1 MENGSGTKGSARGG
15 RDGRGGRSGIAALP
29 RRVVRTLGRLPV
41 VGRAIGLTAADASG
55 TAELE
60 RRIVV
65 PVYHTWPERSE
76 WREIER
82 GFTALAEEGLWMSM
96 LDRLRGVDQSRQR
109 FASGRRYSDCAL
121 AGALRNVTRHLGRIP
136 DVAQAMAALGPIQSL
151 HATDRRDYMPAVLL
165 ARALIEIGWAMRGPM
180 PPGQVSPEALRTA
193 AGYFARAEEVIGGFD
208 PIEENS
214 PAVAETRY
222 RLVPGI
228 DGGADYLR
236 DWYEDW
242 ADLDPS
248 NPEMLSLHSRFLG
261 PAWYGSL
268 DEIDAEARRAVARA
282 EEDLGEGAYAHFW
295 RLPLESEP
303 EALSR
308 VDAELFLRGVRAALA
323 QSQSQ
328 ELANEYAALLFRL
341 SLPRSTE
348 QRDEVVRNAPV
359 RELFA
364 QGFSEVLRSH
374 VQELHP
380 PTWGMSETA
389 VRRVVAAEF
398 DADYAGGA
406 ILRTGTAG
414 IMAEMPGEED
424 AENGA
429 A

>member
-1 MENGSGTKGSARGG
+1 MDKGSGTKGPAGGRRGG
-15 RDGRGGRSGIAALP
+15 LAALP
-29 RRVVRTLGRLPV
+29 RRVMRTLGRLPV
-41 VGRAIGLTAADASG
+41 VGRAMGLSPAEASDA
-55 TAELE
+55 AELE

-76 WREIER
+76 WNEIER
-82 GFTALAEEGLWMSM
+82 GFTVLAEEGLWMSV
-96 LDRLRGVDQSRQR
+96 LDRLRGVDQSRQS
-109 FASGRRYSDCAL
+109 FASGRRYYDCAL

-151 HATDRRDYMPAVLL
+151 HTTDRRDYMPAVLL

-180 PPGQVSPEALRTA
+180 PPGQVPPEAARA
-193 AGYFARAEEVIGGFD
+193 ATGYFARAEEIIGGFD

-228 DGGADYLR
+228 EGGEAHLR

-248 NPEMLSLHSRFLG
+248 NPEMLALHSRFLG

-268 DEIDAEARRAVARA
+268 DEIDAEARRAATRA
-282 EEDLGEGAYAHFW
+282 ADDIGEGAYAHFW
-295 RLPLESEP
+295 RQPLESEP

-308 VDAELFLRGVRAALA
+308 VDAALFLRGVRAALA
-323 QSQSQ
+323 RSQSQ
-328 ELANEYAALLFRL
+328 ALANEYAALLFRL

-348 QRDEVVRNAPV
+348 QRDEVLRNAPV

-364 QGFSEVLRSH
+364 QGFSEVLRGH
-374 VQELHP
+374 LQELHP

-398 DADYAGGA
+398 DADFAAGA
-406 ILRTGTAG
+406 ILRTGPAG
-414 IMAEMPGEED
+414 ITAEMPGEED
-424 AENGA
+424 AADGA